1 VYEAL
6 HCTNDFLKNFM
17 ILIDGKKIAAEL
29 REELRQQVVKLKTQ
43 YNKVPG
49 LTVILIGDMA
59 PSQIYVRMKEK
70 AANEVGLKSEV
81 IRYPEAVEEKT
92 VLDKIEE
99 LNNDE
104 SISGILVQLPL
115 PKHIDK
121 QKVIETILPGK
132 DVDGFH
138 PMNVGNLSSGYESS
152 VPCTPLGCY
161 LMIKKIEPN
170 LSGKKAVMI
179 GRSNLNGKPM
189 AQLLL
194 KENCTVT
201 ITHSRTKDLKGE
213 CLEADILVAAVGIP
227 ELVKAD
233 WIKKDAIVID
243 VGINKTD
250 KGIVGDV
257 AFEEVSKVARA
268 LTPVPGGVGPMT
280 IACLL
285 KNTIECFKR
294 SQK

>member
-1 VYEAL
+1 
-6 HCTNDFLKNFM
+6 M
-17 ILIDGKKIAAEL
+17 ILIDGKKVAAEL
-29 REELRQQVVKLKTQ
+29 RGELKLEVSELKKKF
-43 YNKVPG
+43 NKVPG
-49 LTVILIGDMA
+49 LTVILIGDLT
-59 PSQIYVRMKEK
+59 PSQIYVRNKEK
-70 AANEVGLKSEV
+70 SANEVGLKSEV
-81 IRYPEAVEEKT
+81 IKYPDSVDEKT
-92 VLDKIEE
+92 VLEKIAE
-99 LNNDE
+99 LNRD
-104 SISGILVQLPL
+104 SSVSGILVQLPL

-121 QKVIETILPGK
+121 QKVIEAIVPGK

-161 LMIKKIEPN
+161 LLIKKIEPN
-170 LSGKKAVMI
+170 LSGKKAVVI

-189 AQLLL
+189 TQLLL

-201 ITHSRTKDLKGE
+201 ITHSKTEDLKGE
-213 CLEADILVAAVGIP
+213 CLKGDIIVAAVGIP

-233 WIKKDAIVID
+233 WVKKDAIVID
-243 VGINKTD
+243 VGINKTE

-268 LTPVPGGVGPMT
+268 ITPVPGGVGPMT

-294 SQK
+294 SQR

>member
-1 VYEAL
+1 
-6 HCTNDFLKNFM
+6 M
-17 ILIDGKKIAAEL
+17 ILIDGKKVAAEL
-29 REELRQQVVKLKTQ
+29 REELKQEVIELKAK

-59 PSQIYVRMKEK
+59 PSQIYVRNKEK
-70 AANEVGLKSEV
+70 SANEVGLKSEV

-99 LNNDE
+99 LNKDE
-104 SISGILVQLPL
+104 NISGILVQLPL

-121 QKVIETILPGK
+121 KKVIETILPGK

-161 LMIKKIEPN
+161 IMIKKIEPN

-201 ITHSRTKDLKGE
+201 ITHSKTKDLKAE
-213 CLEADILVAAVGIP
+213 CLEADIIVAAVGIP

-233 WIKKDAIVID
+233 WVKKDAIVID

-257 AFEEVSKVARA
+257 AFEEVSKVASA

>member
-1 VYEAL
+1 
-6 HCTNDFLKNFM
+6 M

-29 REELRQQVVKLKTQ
+29 REELKKEVIELKTKH
-43 YNKVPG
+43 NKVPG

-59 PSQIYVRMKEK
+59 PSQIYVRNKEK
-70 AANEVGLKSEV
+70 SANEVGLKSEV

-92 VLDKIEE
+92 VLDKIKE
-99 LNNDE
+99 LNKDE

-138 PMNVGNLSSGYESS
+138 PMNVGNLSSGYQSS

-161 LMIKKIEPN
+161 LLIKKIEPN
-170 LSGKKAVMI
+170 LSGKKAVII

-189 AQLLL
+189 TQLLL

-201 ITHSRTKDLKGE
+201 ITHSKTVSLKNE
-213 CLEADILVAAVGIP
+213 CLKADIIVAAVGIP
-227 ELVKAD
+227 ELVKGD

-243 VGINKTD
+243 VGINKTE
-250 KGIVGDV
+250 KGLVGDV
-257 AFEEVSKVARA
+257 AFDEVSRVAKA

-285 KNTIECFKR
+285 KNTVECFKR
-294 SQK
+294 SQI